1 MNHRVTRA
9 HEYTHQGAARRP
21 SAQLLTG
28 TSKRKT
34 FLFSFFKKYS
44 LKDGK
49 VFRNIYRKNHTHW
62 PVKLPPVKKRWK
74 MFHFEKKILGAI
86 NTDLN
91 CQSRHD
97 LAITLSLFIAHT
109 RDRQKGGCQRDWN
122 WWDGRTWLMRING
135 QSIIREGPI
144 ELNIITKIPI
154 AVFGGHWK
162 VFYPFSTRKEKV
174 REFLGAHRIRTP
186 LARWR
191 MERHLSNCG
200 KSYTA
205 IRRHTKR
212 KTDEWRISSE
222 WDGYIVPTLSSWCV
236 SGTYCPSR

>member
-1 MNHRVTRA
+1 
-9 HEYTHQGAARRP
+9 
-21 SAQLLTG
+21 
-28 TSKRKT
+28 
-34 FLFSFFKKYS
+34 
-44 LKDGK
+44 
-49 VFRNIYRKNHTHW
+49 
-62 PVKLPPVKKRWK
+62 

-191 MERHLSNCG
+191 KERHLSNCG
-200 KSYTA
+200 ILYRNPSPHQEKNIWMTNIEWVRWLYSAHSIILMCFWHVLSVSLEYGPFS
-205 IRRHTKR
+205 IGIVGQDWSHT
-212 KTDEWRISSE
+212 
-222 WDGYIVPTLSSWCV
+222 VP
-236 SGTYCPSR
+236 YCRVKH